1 MLVAARATTHGL
13 THEVNRA
20 AMDDLDRR
28 LITELRP
35 DPRISYADLGKRLGV
50 SGMTAAT
57 RLNRLR
63 DAGLLHIRAVPD
75 FAQLRMTTEVRGYAQ
90 VEMAALPGIV
100 EALQASPYVLEVD
113 RITGEFDLAF
123 HAVVPVEVVLGGL
136 VRELQALEG
145 MRRLVVHH
153 VLESA
158 KRDDGWSAVFVETTP
173 PEDVGYEVAPGARVP
188 RHLEGRLTLAATW
201 VDALAKADLPR
212 LRQLS
217 DERIVFTIMPPHPSE
232 GTFDGIEAVEH
243 QAERTRRAY
252 RRLWYRIIDVNEATE
267 PYALVIDALS
277 PVETSRGR
285 VGTAFS
291 RMAFGFADGKV
302 ACVTSLGQMELHN
315 LPGTDHGRQ
324 E

>member
-1 MLVAARATTHGL
+1 
-13 THEVNRA
+13 
-20 AMDDLDRR
+20 MDDLDRR
-28 LITELRP
+28 LIAELRT

-63 DAGLLHIRAVPD
+63 AAGLLHIRAAPD
-75 FAQLRMTTEVRGYAQ
+75 FARLGVTTEVLGLVQ
-90 VEMAALPGIV
+90 VEIAALPATV
-100 EALQASPYVLEVD
+100 EILRASPYVLRVD
-113 RITGEFDLAF
+113 RVTGEFDLAF
-123 HAVVPVEVVLGGL
+123 RAVFPSEIALGGL

-145 MRRLVVHH
+145 VRRLVVHH
-153 VLESA
+153 VLENA
-158 KRDDGWSAVFVETTP
+158 RREDGWSAVFVEAAP

-188 RHLEGRLTLAATW
+188 KHLEGRLALAATW

-212 LRQLS
+212 LRELS
-217 DERIVFTIMPPHPSE
+217 DDRIVFTIMPPHPSE
-232 GTFDGIEAVEH
+232 GTFDGIEAVQR

-252 RRLWYRIIDVNEATE
+252 RRLWYRIIDVNEASE

-291 RMAFGFADGKV
+291 RMAFGFADGRV
-302 ACVTSLGQMELHN
+302 ARVTSLGQMDLHN
-315 LPGTDHGRQ
+315 LPTAEATDRTRP